1 MAERQTGKYLEDIR
15 SDHVE
20 RYVHAAKKVTGNV
33 LDAGC
38 GCGYGSYL
46 LCLKNA
52 HVNVTGVD
60 NSKEAIEYAKKHWQ
74 HHRNNFLRWDLDTV
88 TPQQQYDWVVC
99 FELLHNLRYPQEFL
113 RAAAKRCG
121 RLLDVLTGKTN
132 PVNSKKSTA

>member
-74 HHRNNFLRWDLDTV
+74 HHRNNF
-88 TPQQQYDWVVC
+88 
-99 FELLHNLRYPQEFL
+99 FL
-113 RAAAKRCG
+113 AVMDCMSWAASFM
-121 RLLDVLTGKTN
+121 RLGYSVIVKFRLWFWLAMFG
-132 PVNSKKSTA
+132 